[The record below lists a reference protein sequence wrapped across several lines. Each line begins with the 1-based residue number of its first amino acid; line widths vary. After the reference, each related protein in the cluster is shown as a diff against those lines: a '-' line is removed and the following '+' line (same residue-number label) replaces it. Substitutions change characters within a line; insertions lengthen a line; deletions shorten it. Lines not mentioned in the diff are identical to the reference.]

1 MYSKSS
7 KSTLNGLL
15 ALARPLRLKFKGDS
29 RHLLETTSL
38 VVVTNYFVAWEG
50 IYETFALQLKAS
62 SLGRHKYETTST
74 KVLEKLRQ

>member
-7 KSTLNGLL
+7 KSTLDGLL

-38 VVVTNYFVAWEG
+38 VVVTNYFVAWGGDLRNFCSATEG
-50 IYETFALQLKAS
+50 IFPWAS
-62 SLGRHKYETTST
+62 
-74 KVLEKLRQ
+74 QI